1 MTIPDDPSSSARRI
15 YFLLIL
21 GLTAAIQAW
30 TPSHAGAMTLTQ
42 VDGGPKYYARFSDGL
57 PSDPSYFPIGVWFE
71 SVTSQRDIDL
81 DKDAGLNTYL
91 ALTANSDV
99 GLVRS
104 NGMHAIIQSFEFTS
118 AKALNGWFLADEFD
132 MLYGPSTGYDQVQ
145 QRADEA
151 PDDGRMRYSG
161 YGKGVLFWETDAEA
175 AQFVNNYQDVV
186 QADAYFFTDNDVCDP
201 SQAGGEPGIVKA
213 NDCHVAANY
222 GWIIDR
228 LQGLISPAGSKPV
241 WAVVEVGH
249 PFSEADWP
257 SITPPQIRAA
267 VWQSIIAG
275 ARGII
280 YFNHSFGGPNQTQH
294 ALREPPYAAERAVVK
309 ATNAQITELAPVLN
323 SPTVRSGWSQ
333 GPGTTVMVKWAE
345 GQKAKKGCKSE
356 KGKGKK
362 KCKKARGKAKQANA
376 KNGCKPKKG
385 RKCKKAKGYLYV
397 FAGSQG
403 SPVEGRFSLP
413 CVGDTEAE
421 VIGENRTIPVRKGFF
436 SDHFA
441 DANAIHIY
449 RIHRGSKCGRPRAAA
464 VSGLGPSSGRRANT
478 APAPKT
484 DLEVIAGMSILLA
497 ALLALFGIGR
507 WRGLRRRRSGKPAKR
522 SRHFAIR

>member
-1 MTIPDDPSSSARRI
+1 MPIPDDPSSSARRI

-21 GLTAAIQAW
+21 GLTAAIQAS

-42 VDGGPKYYARFSDGL
+42 VDGGQKYYARFSDGL
-57 PSDPSYFPIGVWFE
+57 PSDPSYFPIGVWIE

-104 NGMHAIIQSFEFTS
+104 NGMHAIIQSDEFTS
-118 AKALNGWFLADEFD
+118 AQALSGWFLADEFD
-132 MLYGPSTGYDQVQ
+132 MLYGPSTGYDEVQ
-145 QRADEA
+145 QRADGT

-175 AQFVNNYQDVV
+175 ARFVNNYQDVV

-294 ALREPPYAAERAVVK
+294 ALREPPYAAERAIVK
-309 ATNAQITELAPVLN
+309 GTNAQITELAPVLN

-333 GPGTTVMVKWAE
+333 GPGTTAMVKWAE
-345 GQKAKKGCKSE
+345 GRKAKKGCKSE
-356 KGKGKK
+356 KGKGRRN
-362 KCKKARGKAKQANA
+362 ARRREVRRNRRTRRMGASPRRGGNA
-376 KNGCKPKKG
+376 RRQRGTCT
-385 RKCKKAKGYLYV
+385 C
-397 FAGSQG
+397 
-403 SPVEGRFSLP
+403 SP
-413 CVGDTEAE
+413 A
-421 VIGENRTIPVRKGFF
+421 
-436 SDHFA
+436 
-441 DANAIHIY
+441 
-449 RIHRGSKCGRPRAAA
+449 HRGP
-464 VSGLGPSSGRRANT
+464 PSRGGSRC
-478 APAPKT
+478 PASVTPK
-484 DLEVIAGMSILLA
+484 
-497 ALLALFGIGR
+497 
-507 WRGLRRRRSGKPAKR
+507 LR
-522 SRHFAIR
+522 